1 MEDLLRVSSLAVSY
15 NGKRVL
21 SDLTFSLK
29 PGEVLGIVGKSGSG
43 KSTILRAILG
53 ILGSGG
59 AVNGG
64 EIFFSGS
71 SLLEMDEKQMGEIRG
86 AQIGMIF
93 QDAGASLCPVR
104 RVGSQ
109 MWESMAAMRRS
120 QRNRRESGRWNFWK
134 IWGFRR
140 RNGSGTAI
148 PLNCPAE

>member
-29 PGEVLGIVGKSGSG
+29 PGEVLGIVGESGSG

-71 SLLEMDEKQMGEIRG
+71 SLLEMDEKQMREIRG

-109 MWESMAAMRRS
+109 MWESMAAHEEITKA
-120 QRNRRESGRWNFWK
+120 QARER
-134 IWGFRR
+134 
-140 RNGSGTAI
+140 A
-148 PLNCPAE
+148 LELL